1 MERPIYLE
9 SRRATRGSDIIRVI
23 TGVRRCGKSSM
34 LIIYKAWLEEQFG
47 TDSVIYLNFDG
58 PDFILD
64 KTPRRMA
71 EAIRN
76 AITDSTRFL
85 LLDEV
90 QLMEGWENVVNAYYS
105 TGLYELT
112 ITGSN
117 AKMLSSELETLLT
130 GRYAEIEMSP
140 PPIVLRI
147 QPVQIIAGH
156 RTGQAIRGISAVWG
170 ISHNRPSRRTNA
182 EDRHAEVDS
191 RQHTPQRCPAEDKQR
206 YEQRDAF
213 KACGL
218 PQ

>member
-140 PPIVLRI
+140 YRSPNT
-147 QPVQIIAGH
+147 AGSDYRRASN
-156 RTGQAIRGISAVWG
+156 RTGY
-170 ISHNRPSRRTNA
+170 SRNICCMG
-182 EDRHAEVDS
+182 DF
-191 RQHTPQRCPAEDKQR
+191 P
-206 YEQRDAF
+206 
-213 KACGL
+213 
-218 PQ
+218 

>member
-1 MERPIYLE
+1 MPETSNGKTYLPGKPKGY
-9 SRRATRGSDIIRVI
+9 TGSDIIIRVI

-117 AKMLSSELETLLT
+117 AKMLSSELATLLT

-140 PPIVLRI
+140 YRSPNT
-147 QPVQIIAGH
+147 AGSDYRRASN
-156 RTGQAIRGISAVWG
+156 RTGY
-170 ISHNRPSRRTNA
+170 SRNICCMG
-182 EDRHAEVDS
+182 DF
-191 RQHTPQRCPAEDKQR
+191 P
-206 YEQRDAF
+206 
-213 KACGL
+213 
-218 PQ
+218 